1 MKILV
6 VPMHASIGV
15 AAFSYM
21 EEKKYDRIIMVHPWS
36 KKGSENANA
45 EHLREHFIRRLTKKS
60 LKKRS
65 YMIPEIEIIAMDC
78 SQKPLEIATN
88 FEYII
93 KRDVD
98 KSLKSQDIHNPLYH
112 ILLVEESPSGYLI
125 GSMSLSGDG
134 YNINCLIGSIG
145 YDIRKPKIGEFKPD
159 ENLVES
165 FEQIP
170 LLGHIQ
176 DAKDWL
182 GNKSGTRRV
191 LREIYSWYR
200 EEEDWEKEFRTIDIS
215 DFTDLSQ
222 QVISTHVT
230 HMFNLQNPLIESL
243 GKHQYRITRLGRSIG
258 SSLSNNQ
265 N

>member
-93 KRDVD
+93 KLDVD
-98 KSLKSQDIHNPLYH
+98 KSLKSQDIHNPLYPF
-112 ILLVEESPSGYLI
+112 LL
-125 GSMSLSGDG
+125 
-134 YNINCLIGSIG
+134 
-145 YDIRKPKIGEFKPD
+145 
-159 ENLVES
+159 
-165 FEQIP
+165 
-170 LLGHIQ
+170 
-176 DAKDWL
+176 
-182 GNKSGTRRV
+182 
-191 LREIYSWYR
+191 
-200 EEEDWEKEFRTIDIS
+200 
-215 DFTDLSQ
+215 
-222 QVISTHVT
+222 
-230 HMFNLQNPLIESL
+230 
-243 GKHQYRITRLGRSIG
+243 
-258 SSLSNNQ
+258 
-265 N
+265 